1 MAATN
6 PPTFEQARGHEE
18 FRQTYLDTLLPH
30 CSDSVSAI
38 IYDPLLQ
45 QLRHH
50 CREWLT
56 EGYLS
61 PFEFD
66 ISFPKNDDCIMFV
79 PPLIPRKFGTGIRSP
94 ILVSKFG
101 FENDCLTT
109 EERVLS
115 AVFDHE
121 VIHCYDEQRG
131 FSLSNGITIGSHNI
145 LELSPS
151 IYTPIQELRAYRVQL
166 HRWKEKKIEDPQWM
180 DHIVQSL
187 LRYTSDLELT
197 HPKTKLEEMAR
208 EEYLSNGQLE

>member
-38 IYDPLLQ
+38 IYDPLLK
-45 QLRHH
+45 QLRHQ

-61 PFEFD
+61 PSEFD
-66 ISFPKNDDCIMFV
+66 ISFPKYDQSIMFV

-101 FENDCLTT
+101 FENGCLTT

-115 AVFDHE
+115 AVLDHE

-131 FSLSNGITIGSHNI
+131 FSLSNGIIIDSRNI
-145 LELSPS
+145 LELSPF
-151 IYTPIQELRAYRVQL
+151 IHIPIHELRAYRVQL
-166 HRWKEKKIEDPQWM
+166 RRWKEKKIEDPQWM
-180 DHIVQSL
+180 DNIVRNLQ
-187 LRYTSDLELT
+187 RHTTDL
-197 HPKTKLEEMAR
+197 
-208 EEYLSNGQLE
+208 Q